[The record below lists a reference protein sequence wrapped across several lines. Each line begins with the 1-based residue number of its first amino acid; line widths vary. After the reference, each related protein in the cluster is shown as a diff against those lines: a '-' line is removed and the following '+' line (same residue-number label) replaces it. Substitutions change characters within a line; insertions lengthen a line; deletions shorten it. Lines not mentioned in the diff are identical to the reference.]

1 MSDTPRTTTEE
12 ALERFRADIQAA
24 AAARAAKTVAAQQ
37 SPARKP
43 GGKRTASAG
52 RWATLNAF
60 HDLCK
65 PLLGSH
71 EREVWEH
78 LFRHARDGIAT
89 ASTRQIAEH
98 HGFGLWSVTAALKVL
113 IEAGLVWPVALS
125 KHKGSASRYGLNPK
139 PSNCVPK
146 LIEMSSRGQGS
157 GKNRGRTVS
166 KPDTVE

>member
-1 MSDTPRTTTEE
+1 MIRMPKTIEE
-12 ALERFRADIQAA
+12 AKARLHASNQPVASHQAA
-24 AAARAAKTVAAQQ
+24 QTAVAVQKA
-37 SPARKP
+37 SRKP
-43 GGKRTASAG
+43 GAKGKADAG

-98 HGFGLWSVTAALKVL
+98 HGFGLWRVTAALKVL
-113 IEAGLVWPVALS
+113 IEAGLVSPVALS
-125 KHKGSASRYGLNPK
+125 KHKGSASLYGLNSK
-139 PSNCVPK
+139 PGNCVPK

-157 GKNRGRTVS
+157 GKNGERTVS
-166 KPDTVE
+166 KLDTVQ

>member
-1 MSDTPRTTTEE
+1 VIRMPRSIEE
-12 ALERFRADIQAA
+12 AKARLHASTQPAASHQATRTA
-24 AAARAAKTVAAQQ
+24 VAVQKASRKPAAK
-37 SPARKP
+37 
-43 GGKRTASAG
+43 GKADVG

-98 HGFGLWSVTAALKVL
+98 HGFGLWRVTAALKVL

-146 LIEMSSRGQGS
+146 LMEMSSRGQGGS
-157 GKNRGRTVS
+157 KYGKRTVS
-166 KPDTVE
+166 KLDTVQ